1 LDLNAVIVTM
11 LQQQQQQH
19 QQHTD
24 LVRATTQQ
32 QQQQQQLLEALIAK
46 STTPTVAAPQPTEAI
61 LVRHF
66 EDAERRKLQ
75 TWRNDLNKCALEKEA
90 WAGDTRES
98 LLELFASRANKNLCT
113 VEDALIL
120 HLLLA
125 VDDAARLNFA
135 ATILRLPPRDR
146 LRAHNFRVASS
157 VGPAFLDTH
166 GALLGTL
173 AVPLYPKGAAFEGLN
188 TLILNEGH
196 DAPVGAGTGGSRD
209 GFAKA
214 FAKPQVTQTVVC
226 GGECSL
232 PVSVLPSGQQVVD
245 LTQVEE
251 AFKKLQLEVASLR
264 RQVMANDNRR
274 RQRPQPQQQYQQQQ
288 VHFQG
293 QYYQPQQQAQYRG
306 RGGARGGMRGGGDD
320 FALLPSTNAVPS
332 NTNAQFAGTNAQAQR
347 FPGVL

>member
-1 LDLNAVIVTM
+1 M

-24 LVRATTQQ
+24 LVRAMAQQ
-32 QQQQQQLLEALIAK
+32 QQQQQRLLEALVAK
-46 STTPTVAAPQPTEAI
+46 SISPAAAAPQPTEAI

-75 TWRNDLNKCALEKEA
+75 TWRHDLQKCALEKEA
-90 WAGDTRES
+90 WVGDTRES
-98 LLELFASRANKNLCT
+98 LLELFAARANKSLCS

-125 VDDAARLNFA
+125 ADDAARLNFA
-135 ATILRLPPRDR
+135 ATILRLPPRER

-166 GALLGTL
+166 GALLGALT
-173 AVPLYPKGAAFEGLN
+173 VPLYPKGAAFEGLN
-188 TLILNEGH
+188 TVILNEGH
-196 DAPVGAGTGGSRD
+196 DAPIGAGTGGSRD

-232 PVSVLPSGQQVVD
+232 PVTALPSGQQVVD
-245 LTQVEE
+245 LTQVED

-264 RQVMANDNRR
+264 RQVTANDNRR
-274 RQRPQPQQQYQQQQ
+274 RQRPQQQAQFLGQPQPVYYQQQSTINN
-288 VHFQG
+288 
-293 QYYQPQQQAQYRG
+293 QQQQQQTQYRG

-320 FALLPSTNAVPS
+320 FALLPNTNALAL
-332 NTNAQFAGTNAQAQR
+332 NTNAQFAGTNTQAQR